1 MHACT
6 GQAGTGGWL
15 YGSMYGW
22 DQVKTNASKAA
33 MLADTTR
40 MFNIRKNESDVVHSN
55 QCTATVA
62 AIAFKANAP
71 DNHTDVLSKPP
82 PKPGNDPWQ
91 PYARYTK
98 GLKAVVVVG
107 NPNNAPLALTLSIPL
122 AAMGFSPTVSGKS
135 TPAPVRTSLYIPVPV
150 PVSLPENTSLQHCV
164 VLEGGVAKLHSS
176 SVRPRFLILVSRVI
190 DDVFS
195 YLVLLLTSFRISC
208 Y

>member
-1 MHACT
+1 
-6 GQAGTGGWL
+6 
-15 YGSMYGW
+15 
-22 DQVKTNASKAA
+22 

-62 AIAFKANAP
+62 AIAFKADAP

-107 NPNNAPLALTLSIPL
+107 NPNSAPLALTLSIPL

-135 TPAPVRTSLYIPVPV
+135 TPSPVRTSLYQYQFQYQSTYPRIRPF
-150 PVSLPENTSLQHCV
+150 SIAWCWR
-164 VLEGGVAKLHSS
+164 EGGQSCTPAVFVLD
-176 SVRPRFLILVSRVI
+176 FLCW
-190 DDVFS
+190 
-195 YLVLLLTSFRISC
+195 YLVLLMTSFRISC
-208 Y
+208 YC